1 MRRLLILAAVAVTV
15 AAVLTTFGRMVNDGM
30 GTRLGFLALG
40 LTVVALVAD
49 GIENRKEQR

>member
-15 AAVLTTFGRMVNDGM
+15 AAVIATFGRMVNDGM